1 MPLTLHLPSE
11 LEYRLAR
18 EAERRGLSA
27 DEYTIQLLEQS
38 LPPRDRQTAL
48 AALLQ
53 TWIDEGDLAE
63 QQETGEYLIRTLDED
78 RLSSRQLFPPE
89 LKVKTW

>member
-1 MPLTLHLPSE
+1 MLTLYLPSE

-18 EAERRGLSA
+18 EAERQGLSA

-38 LPPRDRQTAL
+38 LPPPDRQTQL
-48 AALLQ
+48 ATLLQ
-53 TWIDEGDLAE
+53 TWIDEGDPVE

-78 RLSSRQLFPPE
+78 RLSSRPLFPPE
-89 LKVKTW
+89 LKGKTW